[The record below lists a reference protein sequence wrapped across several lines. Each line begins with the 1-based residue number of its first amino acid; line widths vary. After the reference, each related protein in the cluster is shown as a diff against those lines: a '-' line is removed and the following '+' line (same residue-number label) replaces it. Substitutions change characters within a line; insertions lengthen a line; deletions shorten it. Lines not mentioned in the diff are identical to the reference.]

1 MRKILRLIGKDLRL
15 LKRTIIMMAII
26 LCIFISVFLS
36 VINVRRDLSRSFINH
51 FDKEDI
57 YAYLSVYNV
66 SKNDILKLIPN
77 EYLLLGRKTNLTE
90 DASFQNEA
98 GEVFDS
104 MRVDT
109 SEEITSIKIYSGTI
123 VNLNDEL
130 SVVLEQVDNTL
141 ISGTWVNDQNQINI
155 SSDLARYL
163 QVETGSYLYIDDF
176 KFLIVGIYDAY
187 EFILSDIPINSDY
200 ILTID
205 SNEKMD
211 EIKIHH
217 SQASVLYSINNKFKA
232 AGHSSSLSQNL
243 LAFFKNVKTMETTL
257 LAVALLLI
265 AIIILILYSLT
276 SLILLYRRGFIS
288 QLKLIGT
295 SDKDVMYLY
304 VSIIIAVIIITT
316 LLATILSIYF
326 NDYILR
332 VATDLFAIEF
342 RASINFTIPALF
354 IFISSLF
361 AFILYSIVNKQTK
374 TRRIA
379 EMIRNDR

>member
-109 SEEITSIKIYSGTI
+109 SEEITSIKIYSGII
-123 VNLNDEL
+123 VNLNNEL
-130 SVVLEQVDNTL
+130 STMLEQVDNTL

-163 QVETGSYLYIDDF
+163 QVETGSYLYIEDI

-205 SNEKMD
+205 SNEKID

-217 SQASVLYSINNKFKA
+217 SQASVLYSINYKFKA
-232 AGHSSSLSQNL
+232 AVHSSSLSQNL
-243 LAFFKNVKTMETTL
+243 LAFF
-257 LAVALLLI
+257 
-265 AIIILILYSLT
+265 
-276 SLILLYRRGFIS
+276 
-288 QLKLIGT
+288 
-295 SDKDVMYLY
+295 
-304 VSIIIAVIIITT
+304 
-316 LLATILSIYF
+316 
-326 NDYILR
+326 
-332 VATDLFAIEF
+332 
-342 RASINFTIPALF
+342 
-354 IFISSLF
+354 
-361 AFILYSIVNKQTK
+361 
-374 TRRIA
+374 
-379 EMIRNDR
+379 